1 MSGTT
6 IDTTVTEPVL
16 ATVSAWDAND
26 ADAFAEVYAPD
37 ATVVLTGGTF
47 LRGREEIRR
56 YMAAGFA
63 GPLRGTRATD
73 EQESVRRV
81 GDCAIVVSRSGYAL
95 PGEESVAPERVRRAT
110 WTLSRHDEGW
120 LIESYHNCAI

>member
-6 IDTTVTEPVL
+6 IDTTVTEPIM
-16 ATVSAWDAND
+16 ATVEAWAAND

-37 ATVVLTGGTF
+37 ATVVLAGGTF

-56 YMAAGFA
+56 FMAAGFA
-63 GPLRGTRATD
+63 GRLRGTRGTD
-73 EQESVRRV
+73 EQESVRRI
-81 GDCAIVVSRSGYAL
+81 GDCAVVVSRSGYLL
-95 PGEESVAPERVRRAT
+95 PGEETVTPDRLRRAT

-120 LIESYHNCAI
+120 LIESYHNCPF

>member
-6 IDTTVTEPVL
+6 IDTTVTEPIL

-56 YMAAGFA
+56 YMTAGFA
-63 GPLRGTRATD
+63 GP
-73 EQESVRRV
+73 
-81 GDCAIVVSRSGYAL
+81 
-95 PGEESVAPERVRRAT
+95 
-110 WTLSRHDEGW
+110 
-120 LIESYHNCAI
+120 